1 MRITRMLESLAFPDR
16 TCHRVQTTFNLGE
29 LHTSQ
34 TIEGALKLVN
44 LQDEIK
50 TGNQEEIQIGG
61 GLILT
66 LIMFKGL
73 EGF

>member
-1 MRITRMLESLAFPDR
+1 MLESLALPDR

-50 TGNQEEIQIGG
+50 TGNQEEIQIG
-61 GLILT
+61 
-66 LIMFKGL
+66 
-73 EGF
+73 